1 MPSVVCS
8 CGKTI
13 EVKPEWAGAF
23 IRCRGCASKVYVPRP
38 GESPPGAAPPQPAS
52 PGAVPVAPVP
62 EDELR
67 ACPYCA
73 EKIRKQAIK
82 CRYCGQ
88 SIVLGRAG
96 ATAVHHRPRP
106 VRTDTGGTGILI
118 VAILGWVLGCLGL
131 IILPV
136 AWAMGAS
143 HESTCRAQGIEPSG
157 VAKAGKILGMVGTIL
172 YGVGVLFFIVVAAV
186 GGQ

>member
-38 GESPPGAAPPQPAS
+38 EDPAPAAGPLPLAAPGPTPE
-52 PGAVPVAPVP
+52 APVP

-73 EKIRKQAIK
+73 EKIRKQAVK

-88 SIVLGRAG
+88 SLVLGRAG
-96 ATAVHHRPRP
+96 ANAVQHRARP

-118 VAILGWVLGCLGL
+118 VAILGWVICGICHP
-131 IILPV
+131 I
-136 AWAMGAS
+136 AWAMGSS
-143 HESTCRAQGIEPSG
+143 HESACRAQGIEPSG
-157 VAKAGKILGMVGTIL
+157 AAKAGKILGMVGTIL
-172 YGVGVLFFIVVAAV
+172 FGVVVLIMIVVAAA
-186 GGQ
+186 GGA

>member
-38 GESPPGAAPPQPAS
+38 EEAKPAADALPIASSAPAEQ
-52 PGAVPVAPVP
+52 APVP
-62 EDELR
+62 EEELR

-73 EKIRKQAIK
+73 EKIRKQAVK
-82 CRYCGQ
+82 CRFCGQ
-88 SIVLGRAG
+88 SLVLGRAG
-96 ATAVHHRPRP
+96 GTAARPRP
-106 VRTDTGGTGILI
+106 RPAPADRGGTAILI
-118 VAILGWVLGCLGL
+118 VAILGWVICGICHP
-131 IILPV
+131 I

-143 HESTCRAQGIEPSG
+143 HESNCRAQGIEPSG
-157 VAKAGKILGMVGTIL
+157 AAKAGKILGMVGTIL
-172 YGVGVLFFIVVAAV
+172 LGVFVVIIIIAAAA
-186 GGQ
+186 GGMK